1 MKWFTGVAFALVAS
15 PAAAMP
21 IPQDEPQSYDTRQD
35 QRTLYKLRVQAENY
49 PQIHDKYL
57 SISNEQVGIYPSQE
71 ALAAYATPREDSD
84 YVSLHTV
91 PIGIVDH
98 ALVLTGENGLYD
110 LKDTMPQLTDPNPN
124 STYSW
129 REFVLEEDSDTLLWR
144 AAAEGK
150 WVVFPGTEQGSFSV
164 KWNDGT
170 GFTTQDYL
178 PIEVAFEV
186 VEKP

>member
-1 MKWFTGVAFALVAS
+1 MKWFTSVAFAFAAS
-15 PAAAMP
+15 MASAIP

-35 QRTLYKLRVQAENY
+35 QQTLYQLRVQAENY

-57 SISNEQVGIYPSQE
+57 SILNEQVGINPTQE
-71 ALAAYATPREDSD
+71 NLVFYTTPGVNSES
-84 YVSLHTV
+84 VSMHTI

-110 LKDTMPQLTDPNPN
+110 LKDGMPQLTDPAP
-124 STYSW
+124 SATYSW
-129 REFVLEEDSDTLLWR
+129 REFVLEEESSTVLWR
-144 AAAEGK
+144 AASEGK
-150 WVVFPGTEQGSFSV
+150 WVVFPGSEQGSFEV

-178 PIEVAFEV
+178 PIEVVWETV
-186 VEKP
+186 DKP